1 MNFLP
6 KIILEKDD
14 LKRTIN
20 SLMLEDNSIPKPILQ
35 QNAKGINPPHKPKQE
50 EPKTPAKLS
59 S

>member
-20 SLMLEDNSIPKPILQ
+20 SLMLEDNSIPKPIL
-35 QNAKGINPPHKPKQE
+35 
-50 EPKTPAKLS
+50 
-59 S
+59 